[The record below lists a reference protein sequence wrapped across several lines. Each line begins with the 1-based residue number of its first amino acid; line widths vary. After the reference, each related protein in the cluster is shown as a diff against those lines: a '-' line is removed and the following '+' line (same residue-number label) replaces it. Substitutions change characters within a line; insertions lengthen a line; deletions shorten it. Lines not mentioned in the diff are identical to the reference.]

1 MTLRELSLF
10 FQLCEDTHISNLAQ
24 KLGITQSAI
33 SLSIKSLENQLG
45 EQLFDRIGKRL
56 VLNEVGRYFQEKTK
70 EHFIALSD
78 AEHLFQ
84 DNKISGNLNVA
95 SSKTIGNFVTSQI
108 IFDFLDNNK
117 NVNINKIINNSAY
130 IISGIKNATIDIG
143 FIESAC
149 NDSEIIKEEIGND
162 NMVVVTADKKLKGR
176 TVYIDELR
184 DKKWII
190 REVGSGT
197 RDVFLDAIG
206 DTAKELQIFME
217 FTDFEEAKTLL
228 LQNSQTITCLSRVAV
243 QKELEREEL
252 FEVHLANLQINR
264 KFYLIYNQEK
274 YQSKLFKAFKE
285 FVKEKCLEKFHI

>member
-117 NVNINKIINNSAY
+117 NI
-130 IISGIKNATIDIG
+130 
-143 FIESAC
+143 C
-149 NDSEIIKEEIGND
+149 
-162 NMVVVTADKKLKGR
+162 
-176 TVYIDELR
+176 
-184 DKKWII
+184 
-190 REVGSGT
+190 
-197 RDVFLDAIG
+197 
-206 DTAKELQIFME
+206 
-217 FTDFEEAKTLL
+217 
-228 LQNSQTITCLSRVAV
+228 
-243 QKELEREEL
+243 
-252 FEVHLANLQINR
+252 
-264 KFYLIYNQEK
+264 
-274 YQSKLFKAFKE
+274 
-285 FVKEKCLEKFHI
+285 